1 MKFLL
6 DDNVP
11 YSLKIFLTG
20 KNIECVK
27 TFEVSLK
34 SRDDEETVRPRVLL
48 PEKKESKKGLNSARI
63 F

>member
-27 TFEVSLK
+27 TFKIGLK
-34 SRDDEETVRPRVLL
+34 GRGDEEMLRPRVLL
-48 PEKKESKKGLNSARI
+48 PEKKKVKR
-63 F
+63 